1 MSEISEKP
9 GRAPGGGWL
18 DGYRAIDL
26 TDERGLL
33 AGQMLAKLGM
43 DVIQVERPT
52 GSSARSTMP
61 LDDQG
66 RSFYWSA
73 YAAGK
78 RGITLDWHHPDGR
91 EVLLQLLDTA
101 DFLFETEQPGRLA
114 KIGLS
119 SEVLAAR
126 NPRLVHVSITPF
138 GLDGPKRHYVDA
150 ELILWAAGG
159 PLHPN
164 RDTEGPPL
172 RISVPQAYLHGAAD
186 AAAGALMAHFARLQT
201 GRGQHVD
208 ISVQQS
214 VTQATLGS
222 HLAAAIGHPD
232 YSLIP
237 VIKPKPGAQSADSG
251 PRRRRSKWIVRDGL
265 VEMNLRPGPASGA
278 KANNLF
284 AWMRQ
289 EGALPEHLH
298 DWDWVA
304 LQDRIASGDVDED
317 QIDTAHAAVAAFL
330 ANRTKAEL
338 MTEAMD
344 RKLLLAPVN
353 NVTDLLTSEQLKA
366 RNFFAT
372 VTEDDQPRTLP
383 GRFAQGPV
391 DMFADP
397 KPAPELGQHNED
409 IFGGLLGLTPQRL
422 ADLRQRSVI

>member
-1 MSEISEKP
+1 MSDKH
-9 GRAPGGGWL
+9 GWL
-18 DGYRAIDL
+18 QDYRAVDL

-33 AGQMLAKLGM
+33 AGQMLARFGM
-43 DVIQVERPT
+43 DVIQVEPPA
-52 GSSARSTMP
+52 GSSARRTNP

-78 RGITLDWHHPDGR
+78 RGITLDWHQAAGQ
-91 EVLLQLLDTA
+91 ELLLKLLETA
-101 DFLFETEQPGRLA
+101 DFLFESEPPGRLA
-114 KIGLS
+114 SLGLS
-119 SEVLAAR
+119 TAVLSAR
-126 NPRLVHVSITPF
+126 NPRLIHVSITPF
-138 GLDGPKRHYVDA
+138 GSEGPKRDYADS

-186 AAAGALMAHFARLQT
+186 AAAGALIAHFARLQT

-214 VTQATLGS
+214 VTQATLAS
-222 HLAAAIGHPD
+222 HLAAAVGHPD
-232 YSLIP
+232 YSLVP
-237 VIKPKPGAQSADSG
+237 TVMPKPEDGTVA
-251 PRRRRSKWIVRDGL
+251 RKRRSKWIVRDGL

-289 EGALPEHLH
+289 EGALPDHLH
-298 DWDWVA
+298 DWDWIT
-304 LQDRIASGDVDED
+304 LPSRIETGEIDDD
-317 QIDTAHAAVAAFL
+317 HIDTAHAAVATFL

-338 MTEAMD
+338 TVEALN

-353 NVTDLLTSEQLKA
+353 NISDLLNSEQLKS
-366 RNFFAT
+366 RNFFTT
-372 VTEDDQPRTLP
+372 VSEDGRSRTLP
-383 GRFAQGPV
+383 ATFRPR
-391 DMFADP
+391 
-397 KPAPELGQHNED
+397 
-409 IFGGLLGLTPQRL
+409 PQRDVCRPG
-422 ADLRQRSVI
+422 ARSNRWSA